1 MFAFGMVS
9 DLLHQVHTYKSSTS
23 NESLISMAFYRCQA
37 DRKKLSNTLT
47 SYSQLLLLCNF
58 FISVAFVVSLQA
70 QGENISY
77 PKPAGLVWEASLD
90 TAKSY
95 RTVVASLL
103 EAYEEETGVNLSPG
117 SRGKMGIK
125 INARG
130 GPGLSTPLILLQ
142 SVIEAFERRGFER
155 RSILIMDYST
165 YGLREANIL
174 PSLGGSD
181 GDFEGCPVYA
191 LDSEHYYDKAWYYD
205 SPLPPSRNQAVKAI
219 DKGGYQDSFLLEKDD
234 ARKSFLPMPL
244 LFDVDFWVNLAV
256 GVDDKSLGIDGALA
270 NATLWNV
277 SNGQRFLR
285 SDATAAVAIAE
296 IAAIPELNERML
308 LHFVSLERYQYI
320 GGPKFNSL
328 YTHSEP
334 LLWMSSDPVA
344 MDKLL
349 FDRINGLRR
358 NNGFP
363 EIDPLPQQLPF
374 AASLG
379 LGVFDESL
387 VVIERITKR

>member
-1 MFAFGMVS
+1 M
-9 DLLHQVHTYKSSTS
+9 
-23 NESLISMAFYRCQA
+23 
-37 DRKKLSNTLT
+37 
-47 SYSQLLLLCNF
+47 
-58 FISVAFVVSLQA
+58 
-70 QGENISY
+70 
-77 PKPAGLVWEASLD
+77 
-90 TAKSY
+90 
-95 RTVVASLL
+95 
-103 EAYEEETGVNLSPG
+103 
-117 SRGKMGIK
+117 
-125 INARG
+125 
-130 GPGLSTPLILLQ
+130 
-142 SVIEAFERRGFER
+142 
-155 RSILIMDYST
+155 
-165 YGLREANIL
+165 
-174 PSLGGSD
+174 PS
-181 GDFEGCPVYA
+181 
-191 LDSEHYYDKAWYYD
+191 
-205 SPLPPSRNQAVKAI
+205 
-219 DKGGYQDSFLLEKDD
+219 
-234 ARKSFLPMPL
+234 
-244 LFDVDFWVNLAV
+244 
-256 GVDDKSLGIDGALA
+256 
-270 NATLWNV
+270 
-277 SNGQRFLR
+277 
-285 SDATAAVAIAE
+285 